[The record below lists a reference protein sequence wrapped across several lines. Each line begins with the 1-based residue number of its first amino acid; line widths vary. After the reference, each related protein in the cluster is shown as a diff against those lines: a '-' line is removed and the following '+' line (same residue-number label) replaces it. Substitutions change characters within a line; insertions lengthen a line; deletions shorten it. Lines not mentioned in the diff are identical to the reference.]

1 MLMSLSMNEMPTTHR
16 HSKNQHFLQ
25 LFDSTDSLA
34 HAVAAF
40 VREGLLNQ
48 EISFLAVTT
57 DHRQAI
63 TDCLTLA
70 GVDTS
75 RAEADGQLVIR
86 DAAQCLRLFE
96 RFGRLDPLLFDSTVG
111 AEVRRLVSRGRVRV
125 YGEIVDLLAA
135 QGDFASARRLEDF
148 WNNLQR
154 RTPFTLF
161 CGYASENF
169 GDPLTASSLRSI
181 CRTHS
186 HATANASD
194 LLGSFLLRTHVEA

>member
-1 MLMSLSMNEMPTTHR
+1 MNEMPAARR
-16 HSKNQHFLQ
+16 HSNNQHFLQ

-48 EISFLAVTT
+48 EISLLAVTM
-57 DHRQAI
+57 DHRHAI
-63 TDCLTLA
+63 ADCLSLT
-70 GVDTS
+70 GIDPT
-75 RAEADGQLVIR
+75 RAEADGQLVFR
-86 DAAQCLRLFE
+86 DAAECLRLFE
-96 RFGRLDPLLFDSTVG
+96 RFGRLDPLLFDSTIG
-111 AEVRRLVSRGRVRV
+111 TEIRRLTSRGRVRV
-125 YGEIVDLLAA
+125 YGEIVDLLAV
-135 QGDFASARRLEDF
+135 QGDFAGARHLEDL

-169 GDPLTASSLRSI
+169 GDPLSASSLRSI

-186 HATANASD
+186 HSTANASD